1 MEIELYQMNEIL
13 RIDGGQMIS
22 EPKFHMAYTK
32 PHKSTNQMV
41 PTEPNLKNEVRSTN
55 TKM

>member
-1 MEIELYQMNEIL
+1 MNEIL